1 MNNNCR
7 QCVHIECIIT
17 ICNDA
22 ASLQTKQKEKKMAR
36 NKSLKTLL
44 AEKKKLD
51 EQLKALPAWDELK
64 GIEKEIEKI
73 MGPYREQAKSDFK
86 ENGIKKSPDG
96 GVMIDNV
103 PFKYSAYT
111 QSFTTARFTR
121 LDV

>member
-1 MNNNCR
+1 MHG
-7 QCVHIECIIT
+7 QSH
-17 ICNDA
+17 D
-22 ASLQTKQKEKKMAR
+22 STKQHGGALAPHHPKAKKENEMAR
-36 NKSLKTLL
+36 KKSLKTLL
-44 AEKKKLD
+44 AQKKKLD
-51 EQLKALPAWDELK
+51 EQLKAIPAWDELK
-64 GIEKEIEKI
+64 GIEKEIDKI

-86 ENGIKKSPDG
+86 ESGIKKSPDG

>member
-1 MNNNCR
+1 MAR
-7 QCVHIECIIT
+7 GHY
-17 ICNDA
+17 
-22 ASLQTKQKEKKMAR
+22 KQSKGKKMAR

-44 AEKKKLD
+44 AQKKKLD

>member
-1 MNNNCR
+1 MHGQSHDSTR
-7 QCVHIECIIT
+7 QHGARQRPIPPKHKV
-17 ICNDA
+17 
-22 ASLQTKQKEKKMAR
+22 KKMAR

-44 AEKKKLD
+44 AQKKKLD
-51 EQLKALPAWDELK
+51 EQLKAIPAWDELK
-64 GIEKEIEKI
+64 GIEKEIERI
-73 MGPYREQAKSDFK
+73 MGPYREQAKHDFK
-86 ENGIKKSPDG
+86 ENGINKSPDG

>member
-1 MNNNCR
+1 MR
-7 QCVHIECIIT
+7 IHSGT
-17 ICNDA
+17 LHACNGA
-22 ASLQTKQKEKKMAR
+22 ASLQPKAKKVNEMAR

-44 AEKKKLD
+44 AQKKKLD
-51 EQLKALPAWDELK
+51 EQLKEMPAWDELK
-64 GIEKEIEKI
+64 GIEEQIEKI
-73 MGPYREQAKSDFK
+73 MEPYRKKAKGDFDK
-86 ENGIKKSPDG
+86 KGIKKSPNG